1 MKKFLAIVLS
11 AVLFGGVAGGTMY
24 GINHLASQQNVQAA
38 VIEMSEETAED
49 GAVKSIEA
57 EAADTEAAGTE
68 GKTSTAVA
76 DAVQAALKEKPKTS
90 ETADKSQASGAKSSY
105 GIRLDVSDIV
115 EDAMPQLVSITNTM
129 VIKQNGYSSLFDYFY
144 GGGYMQEYE
153 VPASGSGVILDK
165 TDSELLIVTNNHVV
179 EDSKELQVTFIDG
192 ETVNAAIKGTD
203 NEVDLAVIAVS
214 LDDIPEETMNAI
226 KISKLH
232 VSDDL
237 KPGQGVI
244 AIGNALGFGQTVT
257 VGYISALNREIQAEG
272 STYSDL
278 IQVDAAINPGNS
290 GGALLNMDG
299 EVIGINVAKLS
310 NTAVEGVG
318 YSIPIYK
325 VTGVLDNLS
334 NAKTKVEVEEENQGR
349 LGIYMNTVT
358 SENAAAFG
366 IPAGVIITGFSSEE
380 FDGVNPDNVQKS
392 PAEDAGLLKN
402 DIVTAFDGQKVAT
415 AQQLQQLVKYYEA
428 GSKVDVTVQR
438 LKDGAYEE
446 KTVTVTL
453 GGRNDESIA
462 SEAAKKAYEK
472 LNPDNGEESAEEGSA
487 DAGDGK
493 KPAKPGQKP
502 AKPETGAG
510 EGTESADNAEGAEEG
525 AGEEIPDESGR
536 SSMDE
541 IYDLFR
547 QFMDQYH

>member
-1 MKKFLAIVLS
+1 M
-11 AVLFGGVAGGTMY
+11 
-24 GINHLASQQNVQAA
+24 
-38 VIEMSEETAED
+38 
-49 GAVKSIEA
+49 
-57 EAADTEAAGTE
+57 
-68 GKTSTAVA
+68 
-76 DAVQAALKEKPKTS
+76 ALT
-90 ETADKSQASGAKSSY
+90 
-105 GIRLDVSDIV
+105 R
-115 EDAMPQLVSITNTM
+115 
-129 VIKQNGYSSLFDYFY
+129 F
-144 GGGYMQEYE
+144 
-153 VPASGSGVILDK
+153 
-165 TDSELLIVTNNHVV
+165 
-179 EDSKELQVTFIDG
+179 TFIDG

-325 VTGVLDNLS
+325 VTDVLDNLS

-462 SEAAKKAYEK
+462 SEAARKAYEK
-472 LNPDNGEESAEEGSA
+472 LNPDNGEEGAEEGSA

-493 KPAKPGQKP
+493 KPAKPGQRP
-502 AKPETGAG
+502 AKPEADAE
-510 EGTESADNAEGAEEG
+510 EGTESGDNAAGAEDG
-525 AGEEIPDESGR
+525 TGEDESGR